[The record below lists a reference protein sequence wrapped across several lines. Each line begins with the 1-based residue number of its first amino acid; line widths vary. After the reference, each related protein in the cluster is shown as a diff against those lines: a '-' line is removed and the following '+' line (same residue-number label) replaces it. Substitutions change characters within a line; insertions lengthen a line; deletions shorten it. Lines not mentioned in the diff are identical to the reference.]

1 MINKTILDVKGMHCR
16 SCEIILEKNI
26 GEIRG
31 VNNVKA
37 NSKRGIVEIET
48 ERKLEIAGAD
58 FVKIEKAIISSG
70 YSLGREDKK
79 HFFSRNQ
86 NDYIELLAS
95 AVILFAVYELAK
107 WLGIFDLNI
116 SASSTPGL
124 LSVLLIGLTAG
135 ISTCMALIGGLVLG
149 ISSNYAEIHPE
160 ATPLQKFKPHIFFNA
175 GRLLSYIILGGL
187 IGLIGSTLKL
197 SSSLLGIIT
206 VILGFV
212 MLFLGFKIIGIFP
225 KLNNKSI
232 VLPKS
237 ISKMFGLGGRADG
250 DRSGRDG
257 ISNEYSHRGALITGA
272 LTFFVPCG
280 FTQAMQLYAVSTG
293 SFWSG
298 ALIMGAFALGT
309 LPGIIGIGGLTSAI
323 KGSFARYFFKFAGLV
338 VISLAIFNMSSGYR
352 LSGINLTFP
361 SINKENAV
369 SESSKSSGS
378 SEIAKIEN
386 GKQIIE
392 MTQDGRGYSP
402 RQFTIKKGV
411 PVTWKIN
418 SVSQFTCAAY
428 ISMPSAGISEPLTSG
443 ENILEFTPTKTGKMP
458 FTCSMGMYTGVFNV
472 VD

>member
-1 MINKTILDVKGMHCR
+1 MSNKTILDVKGMHCR
-16 SCEIILEKNI
+16 SCEMILEKNI
-26 GEIRG
+26 GEIKG

-37 NSKRGIVEIET
+37 NSKRGTVEIET
-48 ERKLEIAGAD
+48 EKKLEIAGVD
-58 FVKIEKAIISSG
+58 FVKIEKAVISAG

-107 WLGIFDLNI
+107 WFGIFELNI

-135 ISTCMALIGGLVLG
+135 VSTCMALIGGLVLG

-212 MLFLGFKIIGIFP
+212 MLFLGLKIIGIFP

-232 VLPKS
+232 VLPKG
-237 ISKMFGLGGRADG
+237 ISKIFGLGGREGAN
-250 DRSGRDG
+250 S
-257 ISNEYSHRGALITGA
+257 EYSHRGALITGA

-338 VISLAIFNMSSGYR
+338 VISLAIFNMSTGYR
-352 LSGINLTFP
+352 LSH
-361 SINKENAV
+361 
-369 SESSKSSGS
+369 
-378 SEIAKIEN
+378 
-386 GKQIIE
+386 
-392 MTQDGRGYSP
+392 
-402 RQFTIKKGV
+402 
-411 PVTWKIN
+411 
-418 SVSQFTCAAY
+418 
-428 ISMPSAGISEPLTSG
+428 
-443 ENILEFTPTKTGKMP
+443 
-458 FTCSMGMYTGVFNV
+458 
-472 VD
+472 